1 MPISNRCGVKFGRC
15 GFIFKAILARRK
27 CARKDKKA
35 HKKAHKESGLRSK
48 RKRPTPE
55 QNRKGGSR
63 QRALLKENSQTTPEL
78 ASANAQQIAAL
89 QAEILLLTAELEG
102 YNDLYAATLSRCD
115 EHDARL
121 QALTAERDEKDARL
135 QALTAE
141 RDEKDARLQ
150 ALTVER
156 DEHEA
161 RMQALTVERD
171 EHEARMRALTAER
184 DEHEARVQAL
194 TEKNVDLSTQNAS
207 KDEMISDLTED
218 FENSKTLLKISE
230 GKLNDM
236 RAKFT
241 NSGWEHLNLEG
252 LYKLYK
258 ELEQL
263 TLSLELE
270 TRQKVAENRFARHN
284 QDCVCPISMEL
295 ATNAVQLPCKCKC
308 VFQQEVLEK
317 LIPSDK
323 CPTCRAKFSP
333 ELVQPNHVLRNL
345 IEREVKKFKEMD
357 WQENVNFDDLVQRE
371 MDAVAQHERSYTPG
385 TPQTPQS
392 PRNPDEHF

>member
-135 QALTAE
+135 QALT
-141 RDEKDARLQ
+141 
-150 ALTVER
+150 
-156 DEHEA
+156 
-161 RMQALTVERD
+161 VERD

-218 FENSKTLLKISE
+218 FEKSKTLLKISE